1 MAIKFRA
8 RGISRD
14 ARKLTR
20 TLTLNLKNKKKKE
33 QSTVVTLRYVLITC
47 CMVIAFRTS
56 HFKWHLDY
64 ESPGQAA

>member
-1 MAIKFRA
+1 MVTNFRA

-20 TLTLNLKNKKKKE
+20 TLNLKNKKKE

-56 HFKWHLDY
+56 HLKWHLDY